1 MGSLWITG
9 IGPGGPAYMTPQAVA
24 AITRADT
31 LCGYTV
37 YIELVRKALGDRLR
51 KDLTILTT
59 PMRQE
64 LERCRLAMEAAAAG
78 SDVAMVCGG
87 DAGIYGMAGP
97 LLAMADDYPDVQIEI
112 IPGLTAAV
120 AGAAVLGAPLM
131 NDFCVISLSD
141 LMTPW
146 QVIEKR
152 LRAAAAG
159 DFCICIYNPMSSR
172 RREHLAKACRILM
185 EEQSPD
191 TPCGW
196 VRNIGRPGQESRLL
210 TLGML
215 ATEEV
220 DMFTT
225 VFIGNSRTEFRG
237 PYMVTGR
244 GYEDRA
250 QV

>member
-51 KDLTILTT
+51 KNLTILTT

-196 VRNIGRPGQESRLL
+196 VRNIGRPGQESRLF

-215 ATEEV
+215 AMEEV

-225 VFIGNSRTEFRG
+225 VFIGNSRTRFRG

-244 GYEDRA
+244 GYEDKT
-250 QV
+250 QD

>member
-51 KDLTILTT
+51 KNLTILTT

-215 ATEEV
+215 AMEEV

-225 VFIGNSRTEFRG
+225 VFIGNSRTRFRG

>member
-1 MGSLWITG
+1 
-9 IGPGGPAYMTPQAVA
+9 MTPQAVA

-64 LERCRLAMEAAAAG
+64 LERCRLAMEAAASG

-146 QVIEKR
+146 QVI
-152 LRAAAAG
+152 LPRAT
-159 DFCICIYNPMSSR
+159 DFR
-172 RREHLAKACRILM
+172 FL
-185 EEQSPD
+185 
-191 TPCGW
+191 
-196 VRNIGRPGQESRLL
+196 
-210 TLGML
+210 
-215 ATEEV
+215 
-220 DMFTT
+220 
-225 VFIGNSRTEFRG
+225 
-237 PYMVTGR
+237 
-244 GYEDRA
+244 
-250 QV
+250 

>member
-51 KDLTILTT
+51 KDLTILAT

-215 ATEEV
+215 AMEEV

-225 VFIGNSRTEFRG
+225 VFIGNSRTRFRG

-244 GYEDRA
+244 GYEDKA
-250 QV
+250 QD

>member
-215 ATEEV
+215 AMEEV

-225 VFIGNSRTEFRG
+225 VFIGNSRTRFRG

-244 GYEDRA
+244 GYEDKA

>member
-51 KDLTILTT
+51 KNLTILTT

-131 NDFCVISLSD
+131 NDFCIISLSD

-215 ATEEV
+215 AMEEV

-225 VFIGNSRTEFRG
+225 VFIGNSRTRFRG

-244 GYEDRA
+244 GYEDKA

>member
-9 IGPGGPAYMTPQAVA
+9 IGPGGPAYMTPQAVE

-51 KDLTILTT
+51 KNLTILTT

-215 ATEEV
+215 AMEEV

-225 VFIGNSRTEFRG
+225 VFIGNSRTRFRG

-244 GYEDRA
+244 GYENKA
-250 QV
+250 QD

>member
-51 KDLTILTT
+51 KNLTILTT

-146 QVIEKR
+146 PVIEKR

-215 ATEEV
+215 AMEEV

-225 VFIGNSRTEFRG
+225 VFIGNSRTRFRG

-244 GYEDRA
+244 GYEDKA
-250 QV
+250 QD

>member
-215 ATEEV
+215 AMEEV

>member
-215 ATEEV
+215 AMEEV

-225 VFIGNSRTEFRG
+225 VFIGNSRTRFRG

-244 GYEDRA
+244 GYEDKA
-250 QV
+250 QD

>member
-215 ATEEV
+215 AMEEV

-244 GYEDRA
+244 GYEDKA
-250 QV
+250 QD

>member
-31 LCGYTV
+31 ICGYTV
-37 YIELVRKALGDRLR
+37 YIELVRKELGDRLR
-51 KDLTILTT
+51 KNLTILTT
-59 PMRQE
+59 PMRKE

-215 ATEEV
+215 AMEEV

-225 VFIGNSRTEFRG
+225 VFIGNSRTRFRG

-244 GYEDRA
+244 GYENKA
-250 QV
+250 QD

>member
-51 KDLTILTT
+51 KNLTILTT

-159 DFCICIYNPMSSR
+159 DFCICIYNPRSSR

-196 VRNIGRPGQESRLL
+196 VRNIGRPGQESRLF

-215 ATEEV
+215 AMEEV

-225 VFIGNSRTEFRG
+225 VFIGNSRTRFRG

-244 GYEDRA
+244 GYEDKA

>member
-31 LCGYTV
+31 ICGYTV
-37 YIELVRKALGDRLR
+37 YIELVRKELGDRLR
-51 KDLTILTT
+51 KNLTILTT

-215 ATEEV
+215 AMEEV

-225 VFIGNSRTEFRG
+225 VFIGNSRTRFRG

-244 GYEDRA
+244 GYENKA
-250 QV
+250 QD

>member
-51 KDLTILTT
+51 KNLTILTT

-215 ATEEV
+215 AMEEV

-225 VFIGNSRTEFRG
+225 VFIGNSRTRFRG

-244 GYEDRA
+244 GYEDKA

>member
-51 KDLTILTT
+51 KNLTILTT
-59 PMRQE
+59 PMRKE

-215 ATEEV
+215 AMEEV

-225 VFIGNSRTEFRG
+225 VFIGNSRTRFRG

-244 GYEDRA
+244 GYEDKA
-250 QV
+250 QD

>member
-51 KDLTILTT
+51 KNLTILTT

-196 VRNIGRPGQESRLL
+196 VRNIGRPGQESRLF

-215 ATEEV
+215 AMEEV

-225 VFIGNSRTEFRG
+225 VFIGNSRTRFRG

-244 GYEDRA
+244 GYEDKA

>member
-51 KDLTILTT
+51 KNLTILTT
-59 PMRQE
+59 PMRKE

-196 VRNIGRPGQESRLL
+196 VRNIGRPGQESRLF

-215 ATEEV
+215 AMEEV

-225 VFIGNSRTEFRG
+225 VFIGNSRTRFRG

-244 GYEDRA
+244 GYEDKT
-250 QV
+250 QD

>member
-51 KDLTILTT
+51 KNLTILTT

-78 SDVAMVCGG
+78 SDVVMVCGG

-225 VFIGNSRTEFRG
+225 VFIGNSRTRFRG

-244 GYEDRA
+244 GYEDKA
-250 QV
+250 QD

>member
-51 KDLTILTT
+51 KNLTILTT

-215 ATEEV
+215 AMEEV

-244 GYEDRA
+244 GYEDKA

>member
-51 KDLTILTT
+51 KNLTILTT

-215 ATEEV
+215 AMEEV

-225 VFIGNSRTEFRG
+225 VFIGNSRTRFRG

-244 GYEDRA
+244 GYEDKA
-250 QV
+250 QD

>member
-51 KDLTILTT
+51 KNLTILTT

-146 QVIEKR
+146 QVIVKR
-152 LRAAAAG
+152 LRAAATG

-215 ATEEV
+215 AMEEV

-225 VFIGNSRTEFRG
+225 VFIGNSRTRFRG

-244 GYEDRA
+244 GYEDKA

>member
-51 KDLTILTT
+51 KNLTILTT
-59 PMRQE
+59 PMRKE

-215 ATEEV
+215 AMEEV

-225 VFIGNSRTEFRG
+225 VFIGNSRTRFRG

-244 GYEDRA
+244 GYEDKA

>member
-51 KDLTILTT
+51 KDLTILAT

-215 ATEEV
+215 AMEEV

-225 VFIGNSRTEFRG
+225 VFIGNSRTRFRG

-244 GYEDRA
+244 GYEDKA

>member
-1 MGSLWITG
+1 
-9 IGPGGPAYMTPQAVA
+9 
-24 AITRADT
+24 
-31 LCGYTV
+31 
-37 YIELVRKALGDRLR
+37 
-51 KDLTILTT
+51 
-59 PMRQE
+59 
-64 LERCRLAMEAAAAG
+64 
-78 SDVAMVCGG
+78 
-87 DAGIYGMAGP
+87 
-97 LLAMADDYPDVQIEI
+97 
-112 IPGLTAAV
+112 
-120 AGAAVLGAPLM
+120 M

-146 QVIEKR
+146 PVIEKR

-215 ATEEV
+215 AMEEV

-225 VFIGNSRTEFRG
+225 VFIGNSRTRFRG

-244 GYEDRA
+244 GYEDKA
-250 QV
+250 QD

>member
-31 LCGYTV
+31 LCGYTA
-37 YIELVRKALGDRLR
+37 YIELVRKELGDRLR
-51 KDLTILTT
+51 KNLTILTT

-215 ATEEV
+215 AMEEV

-225 VFIGNSRTEFRG
+225 VFIGNSRTRFRG

-244 GYEDRA
+244 GYEDKA

>member
-51 KDLTILTT
+51 KNLTILTT

-215 ATEEV
+215 ALEEV

-244 GYEDRA
+244 GYEDKA